1 MITIR
6 PALATDMPA
15 VWALI
20 YELAVYE
27 KAPEEVK
34 TTPESMIRD
43 GFELERPLFQ
53 CIVAENEAKEI
64 VGIALYYFAYSTWKG
79 KMMYLDD
86 LVVTEKARRTG
97 LGQQLMDELFAIA
110 KNEKVQ
116 QMRWHVLDWNE
127 PAIKFYEKLGA
138 NLDGEWI
145 TCKVALG

>member
-34 TTPESMIRD
+34 TTPASMIRD
-43 GFELERPLFQ
+43 GFELERPLFH
-53 CIVAENEAKEI
+53 CIVAEDEAKEI
-64 VGIALYYFAYSTWKG
+64 VGIALYYLAYSTWKG
-79 KMMYLDD
+79 KMLYLDD
-86 LVVTEKARRTG
+86 LVVG
-97 LGQQLMDELFAIA
+97 LGQRLMDTLLSIA
-110 KNEKVQ
+110 KNEKAQ

-127 PAIKFYEKLGA
+127 PAIQFYEKLGA

-145 TCKVALG
+145 TCKVAL